1 MFTRIV
7 HRSTGWLSELFDEL
21 EYDPEG
27 ARRGRQVVLLVLA
40 GLGLAA
46 VLVTLTTLT
55 ALGLDALLHAS
66 LALPSD
72 L

>member
-1 MFTRIV
+1 MFAFKI
-7 HRSTGWLSELFDEL
+7 HRSTGWLADLFDEL
-21 EYDPEG
+21 EYETEKPY
-27 ARRGRQVVLLVLA
+27 RSRHVLLLVLA

-66 LALPSD
+66 IAYPS
-72 L
+72 